1 MSRAER
7 RINILNGLAKG
18 VVAIKDMVCVECSGT
33 IGAGTVYLSSTR
45 SRRDGL
51 GKVHHTTRRYHSGCA
66 ETRIRRLAAED
77 SCAVIDLVN
86 EAQMSTRARGAA

>member
-7 RINILNGLAKG
+7 RINTLNGMAKG
-18 VVAIKDMVCVECSGT
+18 VVAIKDLVCVECSET

-51 GKVHHTTRRYHSGCA
+51 GKVHHTTRRFHPLCA
-66 ETRIRRLAAED
+66 NARIRRFAAED
-77 SCAVIDLVN
+77 LISVIDVVDD
-86 EAQMSTRARGAA
+86 AKMSTRARGAA